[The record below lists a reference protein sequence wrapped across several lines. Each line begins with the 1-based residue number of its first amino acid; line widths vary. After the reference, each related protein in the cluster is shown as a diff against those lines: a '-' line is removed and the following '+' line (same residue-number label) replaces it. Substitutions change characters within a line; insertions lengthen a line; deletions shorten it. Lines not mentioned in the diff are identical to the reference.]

1 MRIFLLIVLIL
12 TLLVLAI
19 ASLRVGG
26 TVEYSEDGFLAL
38 ARIGP
43 VRLKVYPRPE
53 KKKKKNK
60 KKQEKQD
67 TAGRLK
73 KKKKTGKKAK
83 KTGKKKQTDGKT
95 EKKAASKGGGPL
107 SRLED
112 YLSRF
117 KDYLPLVAELLGE
130 LRRKLLVQELYL
142 DYTLSGRA
150 DPANTAILYGQL
162 CAGGD
167 TITAV
172 LENLFQ
178 IKKRRISVQ
187 VDFMAEQSLVYARL
201 TLSYTIGQLVC
212 IFARVG
218 WKAFKIWR
226 RQQKEQSVSEKSAS

>member
-12 TLLVLAI
+12 ALLVLVI

-53 KKKKKNK
+53 KKKKKDKKRKASAGRPKRKTKTGQKNRKSVK
-60 KKQEKQD
+60 KKRKE
-67 TAGRLK
+67 A
-73 KKKKTGKKAK
+73 KAK
-83 KTGKKKQTDGKT
+83 
-95 EKKAASKGGGPL
+95 EKSTSRRGGPL
-107 SRLED
+107 SRLES
-112 YLSRF
+112 YLSLLPQLE
-117 KDYLPLVAELLGE
+117 DYLPLVAELLGE

-162 CAGGD
+162 CAGGG

-212 IFARVG
+212 IFAKVG